1 MELANR
7 LLAVVAPDVKP
18 TRAVRSSGEN
28 PRIISTQD
36 VFADAV
42 AETRV
47 AAARG
52 GSVAVIAPR
61 AMRADLA
68 DALIDLGAVADVPE
82 VLDAPIAIVSPT
94 AAKGLEFDH
103 VVVVEPADL
112 VGADLSGLR
121 LLYVTL
127 SRATRSLTV
136 LHAKAL
142 PDALARSAGP
152 SPSSVASSL
161 SNS

>member
-1 MELANR
+1 M
-7 LLAVVAPDVKP
+7 
-18 TRAVRSSGEN
+18 
-28 PRIISTQD
+28 
-36 VFADAV
+36 
-42 AETRV
+42 
-47 AAARG
+47 
-52 GSVAVIAPR
+52 IAPR

-68 DALIDLGAVADVPE
+68 DALSDLGAVADVPE

-142 PDALARSAGP
+142 PDALAVSAGP